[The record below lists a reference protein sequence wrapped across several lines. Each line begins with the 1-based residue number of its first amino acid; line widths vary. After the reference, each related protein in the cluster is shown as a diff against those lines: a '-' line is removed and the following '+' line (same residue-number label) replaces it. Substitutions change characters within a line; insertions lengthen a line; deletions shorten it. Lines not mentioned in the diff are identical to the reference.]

1 MKNQSKNSRY
11 KSLRSTLNKL
21 TWEEYDLVKK
31 IVDRMNKIGEKVSG
45 YVLRPESVRNAELTI
60 ISTHGL
66 FNLMLKDFLEADEF
80 NFIMEFR
87 DIDTN
92 LNRETGEMENG
103 FIPRFSIGGK

>member
-1 MKNQSKNSRY
+1 MNDTIKKARY
-11 KSLRSTLNKL
+11 KDIRSTLEKL
-21 TWEEYDLVKK
+21 TWDEYDLVKK
-31 IVDRMNKIGEKVSG
+31 IVERMNKIGEKVTG
-45 YVLRPESVRNAELTI
+45 YVLLPESVRNGELTI
-60 ISTHGL
+60 ICAHGL

-87 DIDTN
+87 DIDEN